1 MIEMIWI
8 QDAHDAIGAGG
19 RLPFVHEKAL
29 ELMYE
34 KTRDLKNVIM
44 GRKTYDVICA
54 TRRSIDVL
62 PGLYKFVLSRKHDD
76 GGVSRQDVE
85 FARSFEEIERI
96 HDFENSREKHLMVIG
111 GGEVFSH
118 LLTRASRLRITG
130 VFNRFNDR
138 NATAPDFKVLTS
150 TTTAEQIKSGE
161 FFFKESSF
169 VLRPKGSP
177 TMVHEVWCN
186 AKHMPGKNEKE
197 LQK

>member
-1 MIEMIWI
+1 MIWI